1 MVQIDIDGQTL
12 EVHPRVRIDWGPFEA
27 EIAEALPAVEILKF
41 ERIALNAAWLRRSV
55 QLEDIDDLEALLA
68 ETNHEGENP

>member
-1 MVQIDIDGQTL
+1 MVQIAIDGETL

-27 EIAEALPAVEILKF
+27 EIAEAVPVAEILKF